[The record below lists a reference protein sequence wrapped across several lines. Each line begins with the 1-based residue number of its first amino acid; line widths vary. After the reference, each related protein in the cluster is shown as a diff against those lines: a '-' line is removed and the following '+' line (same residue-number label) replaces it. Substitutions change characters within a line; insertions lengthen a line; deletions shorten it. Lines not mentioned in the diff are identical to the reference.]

1 MWFTENPWPGVVA
14 CGLLALG
21 SFILYANA
29 QRPRYLTAG
38 IVFVLLA
45 GLCYL
50 VERSIETDGERAIAV
65 MQAMA
70 SDFQQESPRTLD
82 YVSQQSPD
90 LRAQVATAMEMVDVD
105 EDLRLT
111 DFRVR
116 VTNEGSR
123 AQVHFRANATLK
135 VQHIGSVGRQPARFE
150 VTLAR
155 EQGDWKLFSVR
166 RLHPIKDEQLD
177 LMSQQSH

>member
-14 CGLLALG
+14 GGLLALG

-38 IVFVLLA
+38 IIFALLA

-50 VERSIETDGERAIAV
+50 LERSIVTDGERAIAV
-65 MQAMA
+65 IEAMA
-70 SDFQQESPRTLD
+70 NDFQQGSPRTLD

-90 LRAQVATAMEMVDVD
+90 LRAAVFAAMSLVKVDD
-105 EDLRLT
+105 DLRLT

-116 VTNEGSR
+116 LTSEASR
-123 AQVHFRANATLK
+123 AHVHFRANATLS
-135 VQHIGSVGRQPARFE
+135 VRNVGSVGRQPARFE

-155 EQGDWKLFSVR
+155 EQGDWKLLTVK
-166 RLHPIKDEQLD
+166 RLHPIKDEELG
-177 LMSQQSH
+177 LMSYQSH